1 MRRSSSTPG
10 VRRLVSRWSR
20 PVHHAP
26 RQPHYSTTTPS
37 SCSAGTATA
46 VPEVVLAEPL
56 AYAGPSKHGPDPEPD
71 LHHSLSVSTR
81 YPLLTANNC
90 AELGH
95 DRLGQELGHP
105 ADPDLHGHYQDDPG
119 PECGRRR
126 EQRCLRDIGSPEG
139 GNQGS

>member
-1 MRRSSSTPG
+1 
-10 VRRLVSRWSR
+10 
-20 PVHHAP
+20 
-26 RQPHYSTTTPS
+26 
-37 SCSAGTATA
+37 

-56 AYAGPSKHGPDPEPD
+56 AYAGPSKHGPDPELD

-95 DRLGQELGHP
+95 DPLRT
-105 ADPDLHGHYQDDPG
+105 
-119 PECGRRR
+119 RT
-126 EQRCLRDIGSPEG
+126 RCLRDIGWPEG